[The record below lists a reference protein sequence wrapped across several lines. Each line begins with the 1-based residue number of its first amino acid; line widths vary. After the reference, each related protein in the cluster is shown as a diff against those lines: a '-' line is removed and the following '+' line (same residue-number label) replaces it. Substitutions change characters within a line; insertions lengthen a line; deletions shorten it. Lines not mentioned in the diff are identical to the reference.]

1 MSAGK
6 PKIRPW
12 SKWMT
17 LALLLAT
24 GLFVITQLPS
34 GYSND
39 LERIGQ
45 GRNTVVLIHDKM
57 SADTLHVMEAVDAI
71 REDYADDIEFLVADV
86 NTPENA
92 AFVRQQNA
100 DGATILMFDAD
111 GRRLQVLHGVMSI
124 EALRMAIK
132 VAFQL

>member
-6 PKIRPW
+6 PEIRPW

-17 LALLLAT
+17 LVLLLAT

-34 GYSND
+34 GYSSD
-39 LERIGQ
+39 LDRIGQ
-45 GRNTVVLIHDKM
+45 GRNAMVLIHDKM

-71 REDYADDIEFLVADV
+71 RGDYADDIEFLVADV
-86 NTPENA
+86 NTPEGA

-100 DGATILMFDAD
+100 NGATILMFAAD
-111 GRRLQVLHGVMSI
+111 GRRLQVLHGVLSV

-132 VAFQL
+132 VAFKL